1 MKKIIYGVLLI
12 AAAVLIILASLDMP
26 LGFIGTVPVIDI
38 ALSALLVIFCIR
50 AVTLR
55 KYWRIPFYPAIIFML
70 LEEEI
75 AGYLGR
81 DDGNIISNWTV
92 LLCAVLLAAGIG
104 FITSHIHDSF
114 SVKLSAQ
121 TRYID
126 GGTFTKEHIKVS
138 LGSAEVHFENA
149 ESYKGD
155 GVLDIDCS
163 LGNLEIFVPSSW
175 RLETD
180 IKVDMG
186 NVDVSAAAGGTVG
199 GPLLTIKGTC
209 DKGNVV
215 IHRA

>member
-104 FITSHIHDSF
+104 FITSHIHDGY

-126 GGTFTKEHIKVS
+126 GGTFTKGHIKVS

-175 RLETD
+175 MLETD

-186 NVDVSAAAGGTVG
+186 NVDVAAGGTVG

-209 DKGNVV
+209 DKGNVM